1 MALSSECEVHDWF
14 WDSLDEIGCPVC
26 YGIDL
31 GQKRVVGLMEEE
43 LAKPF
48 PGQEIVKAFKEVI
61 ARVQED

>member
-1 MALSSECEVHDWF
+1 M
-14 WDSLDEIGCPVC
+14 GCPVC

-31 GQKRVVGLMEEE
+31 GQNRVIGLMEEE

-61 ARVQED
+61 ARVEED

>member
-1 MALSSECEVHDWF
+1 VALSSECEVHDWF

-31 GQKRVVGLMEEE
+31 GQKRVIELMEEE

>member
-1 MALSSECEVHDWF
+1 VALSSECEVHDWF

-43 LAKPF
+43 MAKPF
-48 PGQEIVKAFKEVI
+48 PGQETVKAFKEVI

>member
-1 MALSSECEVHDWF
+1 
-14 WDSLDEIGCPVC
+14 LDEIGCPVC

-31 GQKRVVGLMEEE
+31 GQKRVIELMEEE